1 MTKIETKMQKQLEMD
16 LRVHITESQYEV
28 LKTLANASGDTPDEW
43 LHTTVIQGL
52 ESDIDLYFGTSKT
65 IREKLFK
72 MAGIKKYG

>member
-1 MTKIETKMQKQLEMD
+1 METKMQKQLDMD

-43 LHTTVIQGL
+43 LHTCVVQGL

-65 IREKLFK
+65 IKEKLFK
-72 MAGIKKYG
+72 MAGIK